1 MQRASVLLATL
12 IAALTASLASVPDS
26 AAGPTTSCGLPG
38 YSYAGLGGMSVASGI
53 GARISLND
61 LPRVQSG
68 HVAAW
73 VGLGGYGAGRNGAN
87 AWIQAGIIT
96 KSGSAPTLYYEVTRP
111 GYKPELVPLAPA
123 QKGRAYRIVVREL
136 KRAGW
141 WRVEIDGRAASRPI
155 LLPGSHR
162 RWEATATAE
171 SWDGGGEAV
180 CNRFDVAFRSLEVRT
195 SGKTWRPFGRSVTLE
210 APGYRVAKRTLSSFH
225 AVG

>member
-1 MQRASVLLATL
+1 MRRASVLIATL
-12 IAALTASLASVPDS
+12 IAALAAIPAST
-26 AAGPTTSCGLPG
+26 AGPTTECGLPG

-61 LPRVQSG
+61 LPHVQAG

-96 KSGSAPTLYYEVTRP
+96 KAGSAPALYYEVTRP
-111 GYKPELVPLAPA
+111 GYKPELVQLAPA
-123 QKGRAYRIVVREL
+123 RKGHAYRIVVREL

-141 WRVEIDGRAASRPI
+141 WRVY
-155 LLPGSHR
+155 
-162 RWEATATAE
+162 
-171 SWDGGGEAV
+171 
-180 CNRFDVAFRSLEVRT
+180 VAFRSLEVRG
-195 SGKTWRPFGRSVTLE
+195 SGSTWRPFGRSVTLE
-210 APGYRVAKRTLSSFH
+210 APGYHVATRTLSSFR

>member
-1 MQRASVLLATL
+1 MQRVSILIATL
-12 IAALTASLASVPDS
+12 IAALAASS
-26 AAGPTTSCGLPG
+26 AATATPTTVCGLPG
-38 YSYAGLGGMSVASGI
+38 YSYAGLGGMSVSSGI
-53 GARISLND
+53 SARIRLND
-61 LPRVQSG
+61 VPSVQAG

-96 KSGSAPTLYYEVTRP
+96 KAGAAPTLYYEVTRP

-123 QKGRAYRIVVREL
+123 RKGHTYRIVVREL
-136 KRAGW
+136 ERAGW
-141 WRVEIDGRAASRPI
+141 WRVFVDGRAASRPI
-155 LLPGSHR
+155 SLPGSHQ

-180 CNRFDVAFRSLEVRT
+180 CNRFDVGFRSVEVRGAG
-195 SGKTWRPFGRSVTLE
+195 SGWRPFGRTVTME
-210 APGYRVAKRTLSSFH
+210 APGYRVATRTLSGFR